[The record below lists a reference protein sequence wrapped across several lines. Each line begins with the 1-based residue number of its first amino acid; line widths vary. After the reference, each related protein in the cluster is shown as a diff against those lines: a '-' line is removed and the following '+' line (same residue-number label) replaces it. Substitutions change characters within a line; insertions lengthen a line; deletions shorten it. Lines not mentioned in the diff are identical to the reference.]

1 MGRRIIF
8 TGPDGIKDYKAK
20 CPANTTYTGEKRPVL
35 GATSD
40 LNYLWRAAPKRSFA
54 PIQKHFYVHEI
65 GWGIPELSCINE
77 SRLTT
82 GVNIKRGEF
91 RKRVEEII
99 SHRYQNPW
107 YPKPQILDLQGP
119 GSRANLSWNIGD
131 HENITERNSK
141 WATVVRNLKNAP
153 VRFPACPKL
162 PKVTE
167 KSSSVR
173 YFPFFIIIKF
183 YSIVMHCRCSLLYS
197 NCSLSSHNLYSFF
210 ILLWLCVNFFFKLS
224 SFTSKFSSLHPSH

>member
-35 GATSD
+35 GATTD
-40 LNYLWRAAPKRSFA
+40 LNYLWRPAPKRSFA

-65 GWGIPELSCINE
+65 GWGIPELSCINQ

-119 GSRANLSWNIGD
+119 GSRATLSWNIGD
-131 HENITERNSK
+131 HENINERNSK

-153 VRFPACPKL
+153 VRFPTCPKL

-167 KSSSVR
+167 KSSS
-173 YFPFFIIIKF
+173 
-183 YSIVMHCRCSLLYS
+183 SICVSRPSSTELLE
-197 NCSLSSHNLYSFF
+197 N
-210 ILLWLCVNFFFKLS
+210 K
-224 SFTSKFSSLHPSH
+224 TGT

>member
-167 KSSSVR
+167 KSSS
-173 YFPFFIIIKF
+173 
-183 YSIVMHCRCSLLYS
+183 SICVSRPSSTELLEE
-197 NCSLSSHNLYSFF
+197 N
-210 ILLWLCVNFFFKLS
+210 K
-224 SFTSKFSSLHPSH
+224 TGT